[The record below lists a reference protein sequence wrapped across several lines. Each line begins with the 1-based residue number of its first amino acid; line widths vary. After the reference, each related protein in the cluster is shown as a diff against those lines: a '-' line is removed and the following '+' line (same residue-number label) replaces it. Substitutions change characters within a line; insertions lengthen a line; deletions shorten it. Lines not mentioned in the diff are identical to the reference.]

1 MMELPL
7 YQIDAFTDR
16 AFAGNPAAVM
26 PLDAWL
32 PDGQLQ
38 QIAAENNLA
47 ETAFFVPNG
56 DDYHIRW
63 FTPTHEVDLC
73 GHATLAS
80 AYVITHFQQ
89 PQRRQLRFA
98 SRSGELRVE
107 RDGKRF
113 ILDFPLLP
121 VTPAPDRLDVVAGCF
136 DRRPAA
142 IYKNDG
148 YIAYVAVFERAD
160 DIVAVKPDFMALHQ
174 LDKDVIVTAPGDASV
189 GVGIDFV
196 SRFFAPNHGIP
207 EDPVTGSAHCL
218 LVHYWADR
226 LGKTT
231 LRARQI
237 SARGGDLW
245 LELKGDR
252 VLIAGEG
259 VCVLKGTMTI

>member
-1 MMELPL
+1 MDLPI

-32 PDGQLQ
+32 PDAQLQ

-47 ETAFFVPNG
+47 ETAFFVPKG
-56 DDYHIRW
+56 DEFHIRW
-63 FTPTHEVDLC
+63 FTPTVEVDLC

-80 AYVITHFQQ
+80 ALVITRFLQ
-89 PQRRQLRFA
+89 PQRQEMRFN
-98 SRSGELRVE
+98 SRSGDLRVR
-107 RDGKRF
+107 RDGERL
-113 ILDFPLLP
+113 ILDFPVLP
-121 VTPAPDRLDVVAGCF
+121 VTPAPDRLEAVAGCF

-142 IYKNDG
+142 IYKNDR
-148 YIAYVAVFERAD
+148 YIAYVAVFDHAAD
-160 DIVAVKPDFMALHQ
+160 IAAITPDFMALHQ

-189 GVGIDFV
+189 GAGIDFV

-237 SARGGDLW
+237 SPRGGDLW

-252 VLIAGEG
+252 VLIAGQG